1 MEADDFDHAEEAM
14 SVHEQTL
21 HPPIL
26 SESERQAMRQ
36 FCLQSLRLKE
46 QQSHF
51 KDERKDLASKVKQ
64 DRAKLHEWMRA
75 QGSKCFVMPRAIYK
89 DAEQELSGGGLPA
102 VPPYLRMQRN
112 TSDAAITPAVAE
124 SAIMDLDDQSVLER
138 IESGVSPLDALTK
151 TIVDAA
157 RNSVRSVKEAVAL
170 SESLEK
176 GVKAMEVEEV
186 PPDIARL
193 MVDMHKAQQQTK
205 AKSATQRE
213 ATSDLNSTLKR
224 LQPTVASVLDKTG
237 RNTQQVTLD
246 GVQGN
251 HRIVKRVS
259 ARAPKVT
266 LTLFE
271 EAVTKV
277 LRSVP
282 IDASSGATL
291 LASFRSVRKQV
302 VKGVQLKLN
311 ALPKKETVKVSLVS
325 TKEAAEES
333 EEEES

>member
-1 MEADDFDHAEEAM
+1 
-14 SVHEQTL
+14 
-21 HPPIL
+21 
-26 SESERQAMRQ
+26 MRQ

-51 KDERKDLASKVKQ
+51 KDERKDLAAKVKQ
-64 DRAKLHEWMRA
+64 DRTKLHEWMRS
-75 QGSKCFVMPRAIYK
+75 QGSKCFVMPRGVYK
-89 DAEQELSGGGLPA
+89 EAEQELSGGGLPT

-124 SAIMDLDDQSVLER
+124 SAIMDVDDQSVLER
-138 IESGVSPLDALTK
+138 IESGTTPLEALTK

-170 SESLEK
+170 SESIEK
-176 GVKAMEVEEV
+176 GVKPMEVEEV
-186 PPDIARL
+186 PEEVAKL
-193 MVDMHKAQQQTK
+193 MVDMHKAQQQSK
-205 AKSATQRE
+205 AKSTVQRE
-213 ATSDLNSTLKR
+213 ATSDLNATLKR
-224 LQPTVASVLDKTG
+224 LKPTVASVLDKTG

-266 LTLFE
+266 LSLFE
-271 EAVTKV
+271 EAVAKV

-282 IDASSGATL
+282 IDATNAASL
-291 LASFRSVRKQV
+291 LTSFRAVRKQV
-302 VKGVQLKLN
+302 VRGVQLKLN
-311 ALPKKETVKVSLVS
+311 GLPKKESVKVSLVS
-325 TKEAAEES
+325 TKEADNDS
-333 EEEES
+333 EEEGDT